1 LTDADGGNTTTV
13 ATGPGVTV
21 NTLLPDFPSLVAVI
35 VAVPVLSPV
44 ATPDADTV
52 ATVMSLDAHVTTRP
66 VRTFP
71 LASLVVA
78 VKVAVEVLATLAV
91 DGATATVATGTGVTV
106 TTALPDFPSLVAVTV
121 VVPAT
126 KPVTT
131 PAELTLATS
140 GLLDVHDTTRFVT
153 TVPLTSVTVAVS
165 GVVEPTTTLAVAGC
179 TTTVAT
185 GGSVTDTD
193 AVPSF
198 PSLVAVI
205 VAVPTATPVT
215 TPPATVAKD
224 VLLDDHVTI
233 RSVTT
238 VPFTSFTV
246 AVSVMV

>member
-1 LTDADGGNTTTV
+1 VTCTV
-13 ATGPGVTV
+13 ATGPGVTFNV
-21 NTLLPDFPSLVAVI
+21 PLPDFPSLVAVI
-35 VAVPVLSPV
+35 VAVPVASAV
-44 ATPDADTV
+44 ATPEVDTV
-52 ATVMSLDAHVTTRP
+52 ATVVLLDAHVTTRP

-78 VKVAVEVLATLAV
+78 VKVGVEVLGTVVADGDTVTL
-91 DGATATVATGTGVTV
+91 ATGTGVTV
-106 TTALPDFPSLVAVTV
+106 TTALPDFPSLVAVIV

-153 TVPLTSVTVAVS
+153 TVPLTSVTVTAS

-193 AVPSF
+193 ALPSF

-215 TPPATVAKD
+215 TPPATVATD
-224 VLLDDHVTI
+224 VLFDDHVTT

-246 AVSVMV
+246 AVSVVV

>member
-1 LTDADGGNTTTV
+1 
-13 ATGPGVTV
+13 VTFNV
-21 NTLLPDFPSLVAVI
+21 PLPDFPSLVAVI
-35 VAVPVLSPV
+35 VAVPVASAV
-44 ATPDADTV
+44 ATPEVDTV
-52 ATVMSLDAHVTTRP
+52 ATVVLLDAHVTTRP

-78 VKVAVEVLATLAV
+78 VKVGVEVLGTVVADGDTVTL
-91 DGATATVATGTGVTV
+91 ATGTGVTV
-106 TTALPDFPSLVAVTV
+106 TTALPDFPS
-121 VVPAT
+121 
-126 KPVTT
+126 PVTT

-153 TVPLTSVTVAVS
+153 TVPLTSVTVTAS

-193 AVPSF
+193 ALPSF

-215 TPPATVAKD
+215 TPPATVATD
-224 VLLDDHVTI
+224 VLFDDHVTT

-246 AVSVMV
+246 AVSVVV